1 MLNFRDRRLWTIS
14 TVLERLDFA
23 LGAGHYEYD
32 QKTFSYGLNGSLDF
46 IQCESQDRI
55 LELCIQ

>member
-1 MLNFRDRRLWTIS
+1 MDDIHCARTNP
-14 TVLERLDFA
+14 
-23 LGAGHYEYD
+23 AGHYEYD

-55 LELCIQ
+55 LELGIQ